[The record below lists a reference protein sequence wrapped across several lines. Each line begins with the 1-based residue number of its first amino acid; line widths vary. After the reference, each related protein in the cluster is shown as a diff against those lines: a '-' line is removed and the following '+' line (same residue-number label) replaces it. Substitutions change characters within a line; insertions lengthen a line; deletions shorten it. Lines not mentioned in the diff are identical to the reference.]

1 MNCVNDLTA
10 AVGGH
15 NSAPDVRAVAVLRRE
30 TLKPTPEV
38 LNPKIKGPCLGGGA
52 LTRRVVF

>member
-1 MNCVNDLTA
+1 MNGINDLTA
-10 AVGGH
+10 SVGGH

-38 LNPKIKGPCLGGGA
+38 QNPKIKGPSLGGGA
-52 LTRRVVF
+52 LIRRVVF